1 MGTIAF
7 VDLGLIAVAIAEPIM
22 PGNDPGFLVMALS
35 GIVGALLG
43 GLLIRISSD
52 ADPLDEVL
60 RYLRP
65 ALTVVLGTIIL
76 LVIASRR
83 TCVEARP

>member
-22 PGNDPGFLVMALS
+22 PGGDDPGFLVMALS

-43 GLLIRISSD
+43 GLLYPDLVLRRPARRGSSD
-52 ADPLDEVL
+52 IS
-60 RYLRP
+60 YLR
-65 ALTVVLGTIIL
+65 
-76 LVIASRR
+76 
-83 TCVEARP
+83 